1 MSNLIQYDKE
11 ENKEAISLIEGLS
24 RIGDIAPLIEQP
36 KTEAATHIYNELAK
50 VFKFLGHTAIFK
62 GDAVD
67 QQVARK
73 QLFEMALN
81 ILEGFR
87 NNKQFRRF
95 THHDFTA
102 IIKKGCASEF
112 GDIQTCSPASIF
124 KWCKEFHFKYFTEI
138 AKNRAEYKATSGI
151 EKDPNENERKGNL
164 FAVQCLF
171 DQLTKSDYEGMVV
184 HGKWL
189 AVGLCDKY
197 KKYLT
202 DDFVKQFSKRAD
214 LYKKAKETVTDED
227 KIGLSFNNGKP
238 EENRYQYLLLQ
249 EFKETIEFE
258 GEEYYREMIEKAIN
272 KYHDENNKR

>member
-95 THHDFTA
+95 THHDFSA

-138 AKNRAEYKATSGI
+138 AKNRAEYKANSVI

-164 FAVQCLF
+164 YAM
-171 DQLTKSDYEGMVV
+171 DQLFKAIKEDYAGVIV
-184 HGKWL
+184 HGGWL
-189 AVGLCDKY
+189 ARGLCGKY
-197 KKYLT
+197 KDYLPKE
-202 DDFVKQFSKRAD
+202 FIEQFSKRKD
-214 LYKKAKETVTDED
+214 LYNQAKEDYSEKDSNSVM
-227 KIGLSFNNGKP
+227 FNKKNP
-238 EENRYQYLLLQ
+238 IENRYCALILI
-249 EFKETIEFE
+249 EFINTVEFE

-272 KYHDENNKR
+272 KYHDENKR